1 MRYNFIKIFFSFFSK
16 LKKGGLNTKNTKQ
29 RNCILI
35 KLQSHFFP
43 FSFFGFSNEYS
54 IDPVFI
60 FQYTCL
66 LPVRSKLQLAFAQ
79 SIVINYIQ
87 LSAIINNYIPKWTN
101 MQNHSNTLL
110 LLYLCMCILVL
121 ISKLNYYMHFL
132 KWKSYY
138 IDLY

>member
-1 MRYNFIKIFFSFFSK
+1 MSPPSQIKTVTRI
-16 LKKGGLNTKNTKQ
+16 
-29 RNCILI
+29 
-35 KLQSHFFP
+35 P
-43 FSFFGFSNEYS
+43 
-54 IDPVFI
+54 
-60 FQYTCL
+60 
-66 LPVRSKLQLAFAQ
+66 Q

-110 LLYLCMCILVL
+110 LLYLCMCILVS

-132 KWKSYY
+132 KWKGYY